1 MIHQACTN
9 QRISL
14 NLDDF
19 AKLVRGEIV
28 TQGALQCALQ
38 DIGHAQMFN
47 ALVDAL
53 HESLRLSVAEGEI
66 PLAAFT
72 LREDEEEVR
81 RWIHGI
87 NQAEPSHPGGFLEA
101 FAKAVCQATDS
112 NYPLLRASILA
123 LKARFPQYRFTG
135 DL

>member
-1 MIHQACTN
+1 MK
-9 QRISL
+9 RITL
-14 NLDDF
+14 NELDF
-19 AKLVRGEIV
+19 TKLVRGEIV
-28 TQGALQCALQ
+28 TQGDLQVALQ

-53 HESLRLSVAEGEI
+53 TETLQLSVSDGQV

-87 NQAEPSHPGGFLEA
+87 NQAEPSHPGGFLEV
-101 FAKAVCQATDS
+101 FARAVCHADPT
-112 NYPLLRASILA
+112 NYPLLRPAVLA
-123 LKARFPQYRFTG
+123 LKAKFPKYRFTG
-135 DL
+135 AL